1 MRRRLFALIYRP
13 FDRLQR
19 RPLARVRAT
28 LVGDLAGRVLEI
40 GCGPGSNFAH
50 YPPAAHV
57 VATDDNPHMLP
68 AAHRAAQAARAA
80 IEVTEADATAL
91 PFEEA
96 AFDATVAALVL
107 CSVPDLDRAARELF
121 RVLRPGGEVRLFEH
135 VRSEHRALAALQR
148 WLTPAWSAVADGCQL
163 HRDPVTALRAAGFE
177 QVRVEAS
184 MGGGLLPLVLV
195 RARKPAP

>member
-19 RPLARVRAT
+19 RPLARLRAT
-28 LVGDLAGRVLEI
+28 LVGDLAGDVLEI

-50 YPPAAHV
+50 YLPGTRV

-68 AAHRAAQAARAA
+68 AARRAARTASASV
-80 IEVTEADATAL
+80 EVTEADATAL
-91 PFEEA
+91 PFEDA
-96 AFDATVAALVL
+96 AFDAAVSALVL
-107 CSVPDLDRAARELF
+107 CSVPDLDRAARDLL

-135 VRSEHRALAALQR
+135 VRSEHRILASAQR
-148 WLTPAWSAVADGCQL
+148 WLSPAWSAVADGCQL
-163 HRDPVTALRAAGFE
+163 HRDPVAALRAAGFE
-177 QVRVEAS
+177 DVRVEAS

-195 RARKPAP
+195 RARKPVR